1 MRFVPVTPDRLIEEL
16 AGWIHGLTAEHPVVG
31 FDGAAEVGAA
41 TLADAVA
48 GRVRALGRPVVRVST
63 RWWWRPASLRLEL
76 GRTDL
81 DMLLSGW
88 VDTAALRRELLDPLR
103 PGGSGRYLRRLR
115 DPQTDRSLREER
127 IHAAPGSVV
136 LLDGPFLQ
144 ASGLD
149 TDTAG
154 LRGTVYLQVSTST
167 LHRSL
172 PSDRRWWVEAFERYR
187 DEDLPAGRA
196 TAVIAYD
203 HPAAPAIDRRRG
215 PEGDPDHPSHLR

>member
-16 AGWIHGLTAEHPVVG
+16 AGWIHGLEAEHPVVG

-41 TLADAVA
+41 TLADAVSA
-48 GRVRALGRPVVRVST
+48 RVRALGRPVIRVST
-63 RWWWRPASLRLEL
+63 SWWWRPASLRLEL

-103 PGGSGRYLRRLR
+103 PGGSGWYLRRLR
-115 DPQTDRSLREER
+115 DPRSDRSLREER
-127 IHAAPGSVV
+127 VRAAPGSVV

-149 TDTAG
+149 TDAAG
-154 LRGTVYLQVSTST
+154 LIGTVYLQVSTST
-167 LHRSL
+167 LARSL
-172 PSDRRWWVEAFERYR
+172 PGDRHWWVEAFERYR
-187 DEDLPAGRA
+187 DEDRPAGSA
-196 TAVIAYD
+196 TAVVAFD
-203 HPAAPAIDRRRG
+203 HPAAPAIAWRRE
-215 PEGDPDHPSHLR
+215 PEGEPDHPTHLR